1 VITVQHA
8 TNTGLDS
15 DEDVAGFGRSSW
27 WQRTAAHVAELQCQL
42 NRIQSMK
49 SDGLAPDEKEIA
61 SKARTHLH
69 AARQAANRK
78 RTLWSMLSGS
88 DIDRAFSNIHRAE
101 SKILRLAPERELA
114 QWGPFV
120 LANARQHLGGEDPRR
135 EKLELQLQSNG
146 HVLTPEMRELAVSTL
161 LAAQMSEEKERASL
175 RSFRNILLVSVL
187 ATAIIAG
194 LFILWGFLDP
204 ASIVPNICFKPDE
217 NKKQVCPIGNSPT
230 GQDILIVMAFG
241 SAAAAFAAAISLK
254 GIQGTSTPYSV
265 PLMLV
270 LLRLPVGALAALMGL
285 VLIHGGFIPGLSN
298 LDSAPQIIAWAVL
311 FGILQESVTRLVDR
325 QGKDVLN
332 NVRGAERA
340 FEKSGKSTKAPA
352 DD

>member
-1 VITVQHA
+1 
-8 TNTGLDS
+8 
-15 DEDVAGFGRSSW
+15 
-27 WQRTAAHVAELQCQL
+27 
-42 NRIQSMK
+42 
-49 SDGLAPDEKEIA
+49 
-61 SKARTHLH
+61 
-69 AARQAANRK
+69 
-78 RTLWSMLSGS
+78 MLSGS

-101 SKILRLAPERELA
+101 SKILRLTPERELG

-120 LANARQHLGGEDPRR
+120 LANARQHLGKEDPRR

-204 ASIVPNICFKPDE
+204 ASIVPNICFNPDE
-217 NKKQVCPIGNSPT
+217 HKKQVCPIGTSPT
-230 GQDILIVMAFG
+230 GKDVLIVMAFG

-332 NVRGAERA
+332 NVRGAERG
-340 FEKSGKSTKAPA
+340 FKKSGRPTKTPA